1 MKQLGIILPD
11 DLARNNKALQ
21 HLNAEDTLLVY
32 EPCDTF
38 YQINHH
44 KQKIAFLISAL
55 RHWKEELAKKMLLLY
70 LSGRAA

>member
-11 DLARNNKALQ
+11 DLAANNIALKF
-21 HLNAEDTLLVY
+21 LEKSDALLIY

-55 RHWKEELAKKMLLLY
+55 RHWKEELQKKY
-70 LSGRAA
+70 AN